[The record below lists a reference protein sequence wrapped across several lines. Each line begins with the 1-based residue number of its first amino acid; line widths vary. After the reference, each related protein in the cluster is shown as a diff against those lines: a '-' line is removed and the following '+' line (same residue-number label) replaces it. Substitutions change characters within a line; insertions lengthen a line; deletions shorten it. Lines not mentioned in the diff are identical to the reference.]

1 MNAITLDLPFE
12 HAFRDALRDLRQ
24 RMLDV
29 GASEYYATI
38 RMSYTTE
45 KLTWTVLIGT
55 NYENS
60 FSIDGEVLSELIDLA
75 IDTMLR
81 KNNIKL
87 RALPAPEPTVLAIE
101 HEVEG

>member
-24 RMLDV
+24 RMLDA
-29 GASEYYATI
+29 GASDYYATI
-38 RMSYTTE
+38 NMRYTSE
-45 KLTWTVLIGT
+45 KLSWSVTIGT
-55 NYENS
+55 NYNDS

-87 RALPAPEPTVLAIE
+87 RALPIPEAE
-101 HEVEG
+101 ASE